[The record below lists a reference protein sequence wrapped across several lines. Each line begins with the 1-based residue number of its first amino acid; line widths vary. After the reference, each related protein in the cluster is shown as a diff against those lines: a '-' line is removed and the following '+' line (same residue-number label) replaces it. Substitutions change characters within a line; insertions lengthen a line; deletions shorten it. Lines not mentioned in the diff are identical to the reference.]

1 MANWECPQEWSEWM
15 KWLAVGLHGR
25 CRWRLPSCSWASSLP
40 ADRVPWPV
48 GCGQRGSVAA
58 SAVITTLSPPWDAS
72 PNPWARNSSLCSCR
86 SWPRTAG
93 CCCARRYSQQAVR
106 PEGPGRRHP
115 SQSHARTGR
124 REVRLRPHL
133 DNTVVGRAA
142 SAVGDDRVA
151 PVGRT
156 LCATQEHF
164 GPAHTTRLGIPDEV
178 ATGRGLGGLGGE
190 DRLAAGKRLWVV
202 ADGAYAKR
210 AFLKP
215 LLKLG
220 VVVVSRLRKD
230 AHLNTLPAKL
240 KKGQRRKRG
249 RQRKYGTKR
258 ISLAKRAAARRG
270 WKTIECV
277 QYGKQVVKQYKSFLA
292 TYRPAYGTIRVVIV
306 QEATGP
312 QVLLLHRSQRQRHRD
327 SGSLRRSGG
336 DRTRLSRPQ
345 GDLGCRPAA
354 TPQSVGKHRRVSSV
368 PLDALAGGALGVGQ
382 VESRNLRPLRFAV
395 GRSQPTP
402 FARRSSQSIAAQ
414 RPPTSISVAYPLP
427 RCGWKNRRLRPAVGQ
442 AGRVT
447 QSFFRKC
454 RSEHSQIIVTNR
466 KGTRK

>member
-25 CRWRLPSCSWASSLP
+25 CRWRLPILLLGVLFARGPRTVASWLRAAGIGRGFSGYYYFISAVGRKSKSVGTQLFSLLLQKLAQDGRLLLALDDTPTKRYGPKVQGAGIHHNPTPGP
-40 ADRVPWPV
+40 ADAKYVYGHIW
-48 GCGQRGSVAA
+48 
-58 SAVITTLSPPWDAS
+58 TTLS
-72 PNPWARNSSLCSCR
+72 L
-86 SWPRTAG
+86 
-93 CCCARRYSQQAVR
+93 VV
-106 PEGPGRRHP
+106 RHP
-115 SQSHARTGR
+115 LWGTIGLPLLAALYVR
-124 REVRLRPHL
+124 RKNISALPTQLGWEFQTKLQQGADLVAW
-133 DNTVVGRAA
+133 AA
-142 SAVGDDRVA
+142 KIAW
-151 PVGRT
+151 
-156 LCATQEHF
+156 
-164 GPAHTTRLGIPDEV
+164 
-178 ATGRGLGGLGGE
+178 
-190 DRLAAGKRLWVV
+190 AAGKRLWVV

-230 AHLNTLPAKL
+230 AHLNTLPAKP

-277 QYGKQVVKQYKSFLA
+277 QYGKQVVKRYKSFLA

-454 RSEHSQIIVTNR
+454 RSRNR
-466 KGTRK
+466 